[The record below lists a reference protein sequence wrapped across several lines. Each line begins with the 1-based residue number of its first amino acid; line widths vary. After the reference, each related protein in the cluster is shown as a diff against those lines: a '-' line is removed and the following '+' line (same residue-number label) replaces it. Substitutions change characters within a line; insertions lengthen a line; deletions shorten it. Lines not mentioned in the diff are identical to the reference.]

1 MSVFKR
7 QSPHRPQGNE
17 AAEGRGIARRAKSM
31 IGKPFLVLRL
41 FAPVLGG
48 HFPDGIVHPTLEATI
63 VEAPAHLYRRHQH
76 DLGIGLIAP

>member
-1 MSVFKR
+1 
-7 QSPHRPQGNE
+7 
-17 AAEGRGIARRAKSM
+17 M

-48 HFPDGIVHPTLEATI
+48 HFPDGIVHPTLEVTI